1 MALSLELTDI
11 FVGRGFS
18 EKGGFSNC
26 FISFS
31 SEKHVFITIGILF
44 YLFLSGK
51 YSCLLLSIDQFFHVV
66 YFLLQSD
73 LLWNVFSFYS
83 YFWIKFC
90 EIFIINDISIS
101 ISISLKTFDILEN
114 KSQVFQRSDCTVTVY
129 NDLYYNKLVI

>member
-11 FVGRGFS
+11 FLGQGFS

-66 YFLLQSD
+66 YFLLQ
-73 LLWNVFSFYS
+73 
-83 YFWIKFC
+83 
-90 EIFIINDISIS
+90 NDI
-101 ISISLKTFDILEN
+101 L
-114 KSQVFQRSDCTVTVY
+114 
-129 NDLYYNKLVI
+129 